1 MNNTKNTHKSVGFI
15 GLGAMGSSV
24 VTNMLKN
31 GFSLVIY
38 DIFKETMDRFSGE
51 NTKKASSPTEIGN
64 SVEICFVMV
73 NTYSQCKSALFD
85 KGGLLAGKKCKTVVL
100 LSTVAPDEAEDLQEE
115 CVANGVQ
122 MLDCPVSGGTR
133 GAAEGTLTLMAAGDK
148 KIYEFCIPFLKS
160 FSQRIFFVGEKVGMG
175 QSMKAVNQLLF
186 GVQMVAMAEAV
197 VLGQK
202 HGITPELIFE
212 VISKSSGSS
221 NVFLSRM
228 PSVIKRDFSTK
239 STLDIQLKDM
249 NICLRAGEKK
259 RSPLFLATVAKE
271 LYKLAG
277 EKFDPREDS
286 SAVIKLYELFAEKA

>member
-1 MNNTKNTHKSVGFI
+1 
-15 GLGAMGSSV
+15 
-24 VTNMLKN
+24 
-31 GFSLVIY
+31 
-38 DIFKETMDRFSGE
+38 
-51 NTKKASSPTEIGN
+51 
-64 SVEICFVMV
+64 
-73 NTYSQCKSALFD
+73 
-85 KGGLLAGKKCKTVVL
+85 
-100 LSTVAPDEAEDLQEE
+100 
-115 CVANGVQ
+115 
-122 MLDCPVSGGTR
+122 
-133 GAAEGTLTLMAAGDK
+133 
-148 KIYEFCIPFLKS
+148 
-160 FSQRIFFVGEKVGMG
+160 MG

-202 HGITPELIFE
+202 YGITPELIFE
-212 VISKSSGSS
+212 VVSNSSGSS

-277 EKFDPREDS
+277 AKFDPREDS
-286 SAVIKLYELFAEKA
+286 SAVIKLYELLAEKY